1 MTKILTCTAFTAA
14 LLASTT
20 AFAGGSKGSIGV
32 GADTPLAGGV
42 LPEAAVDFD
51 AGMFHVGGGL
61 GIQNPDGPNNTE
73 VDVSGHFWFHVHST
87 AMSDFSVGGDLL
99 FQSLGNGPG
108 NNGSTTDVFLD
119 PGAQIRAFI
128 ASNVALSFTIG
139 MSIGVGDSNDFF
151 FGARPYADAGIRY
164 FFF

>member
-14 LLASTT
+14 LLASST

-42 LPEAAVDFD
+42 LPEAALDFD
-51 AGMFHVGGGL
+51 AGAFHVGGGL
-61 GIQNPDGPNNTE
+61 GVQNPQGPNNTV

-87 AMSDFSVGGDLL
+87 AMSDFSVGGDVL
-99 FQSLGNGPG
+99 FQSIGQGAGNGT
-108 NNGSTTDVFLD
+108 STNVFLE

-128 ASNVALSFTIG
+128 ASNVALSFTLG
-139 MSIGVGDSNDFF
+139 MSIGVGDSSDFF
-151 FGARPYADAGIRY
+151 FGARPYADAGFRY